1 MIALK
6 AHDSHTRRNDP
17 FGSTRRVALVEA
29 TTSGGAS
36 CRLASMRTITSPQF
50 ESDRKQEFGLP
61 NLKYRAFVSYSHESD
76 ARLATSL
83 QSSLSR
89 FAKPWYRLRTLRIF
103 QDKNSLSA
111 NPALWDSIEQA
122 LGQTEYFLL
131 LASPA
136 SAKSPWVHK
145 EVEWWLRNR
154 SVDKLIIGLTD
165 GVILWDEQAGDF
177 DWKATTALPSSLK
190 GVFHAEPLYADFSAA
205 KARGKYADSDPAYRS
220 ALLDVAAP
228 LMGRSK
234 DDLDG
239 EDIRLHRKAV
249 RTAWAVAAFI
259 AALGIA
265 TVAGMYV
272 AHQRQETAA
281 SRALASEGAS
291 HLDDRSLA
299 LLLSIESRRI
309 ADTVES
315 RRALLTTIQRLP
327 NVEAFLWGH
336 TDAVTKAVFG
346 PDGQT
351 ILSTGWDDRIIFWNA
366 ATHQPIGQPVAAPR
380 NLVSVAF
387 NADGSRF
394 ASASSGS
401 VVIWDTKTRKPVGD
415 PLRAGEDFT
424 HVAFSPDGKLIAAST
439 EAYGGHPSHV
449 FVWDV
454 ASHQPI
460 GEPILGSNFAFS
472 PDDALLAIARYT
484 DLVLYDI
491 RFHREV
497 QRPLTGHT
505 KNITS
510 LAFSQDGTTVAA
522 GSEDKTIVVWDVES
536 RRQLA
541 TLTGHA
547 ETVGSLLFNHDGE
560 ILLSGDYGGSIMRWD
575 LEKMKTIDS
584 PVKGFGDSISSIFL
598 APDGHVKAAALE
610 KNWVILLNVNDDPP
624 LGRRVRVPDI
634 GSANVAFSPDGRF
647 LASAGEFGDV
657 LIWNVASGQQSGE
670 PLSGHDRQASSL
682 AFSPDGKTLVSGS
695 MDGTVTFWDMAT
707 RKALGQPLKPQ
718 GRSPVWSL
726 AWGPDGKSVVEG
738 GDATLV
744 FWDGA
749 TLQQLGP
756 PITSQ
761 KDRIWA
767 LAFSPDGRL
776 LASAGN
782 GLEVAIWKAGHER
795 TLIKTLGTP
804 VTPGDGD
811 FELMPVGVSFSP
823 DGRLLASST
832 RDHSVTI
839 WSVRSWQPIPPVL
852 YGHAQAVS
860 GVAFSRDGRILASG
874 SADGDIRLWDVKT
887 HELLGILATQQNAVQ
902 GVVFSPREGILAS
915 VGEDNSIIF
924 WDADLDGWIREACRI
939 ANRNLT
945 PQEWSTYIR
954 SRSYQK
960 TCPDH

>member
-1 MIALK
+1 MPDVRYK
-6 AHDSHTRRNDP
+6 
-17 FGSTRRVALVEA
+17 
-29 TTSGGAS
+29 
-36 CRLASMRTITSPQF
+36 
-50 ESDRKQEFGLP
+50 
-61 NLKYRAFVSYSHESD
+61 AFVSYSHESD
-76 ARLATSL
+76 AQLAMAL

-89 FAKPWYRLRTLRIF
+89 FAKPWYRLRTMRIF
-103 QDKNSLSA
+103 QDKSSLSA
-111 NPALWDSIEQA
+111 NPSLWDSIEQA
-122 LGQTEYFLL
+122 LGQAEYFLL

-154 SVDKLIIGLTD
+154 SVEHLIVSLTD
-165 GVILWDEQAGDF
+165 GVILWNEQAGDF

-190 GVFHAEPLYADFSAA
+190 GVFHAEPLYADFRAA
-205 KARGKYADSDPAYRS
+205 KAHGKYADSDPAYRS

-239 EDIRLHRKAV
+239 DDIRLHRKAV
-249 RTAWAVAAFI
+249 HTAWAAVLFI
-259 AALGIA
+259 AVLA
-265 TVAGMYV
+265 TATAAGMYV
-272 AHQRQETAA
+272 AHQRQKTAA
-281 SRALASEGAS
+281 SRALASEAAS

-299 LLLSIESRRI
+299 MLLSIESRRI

-336 TDAVTKAVFG
+336 TDAVTRAVFS

-351 ILSTGWDDRIIFWNA
+351 ILSAGWDDRIIVWNA
-366 ATHQPIGQPVAAPR
+366 VTHQPIGQAVAGPR

-387 NADGSRF
+387 APDGSRF
-394 ASASSGS
+394 GSASSGS
-401 VVIWDTKTRKPVGD
+401 VIVWDTKTRKPIGD
-415 PLRAGEDFT
+415 PLHADGDFT
-424 HVAFSPDGKLIAAST
+424 HMAFSPDGKLIAAST

-454 ASHQPI
+454 TSHQPV

-472 PDDALLAIARYT
+472 PDSALLAVARYT

-491 RFHREV
+491 RSRRDV

-505 KNITS
+505 KNISSIT
-510 LAFSQDGTTVAA
+510 FSQDGRMVAA

-536 RRQLA
+536 QRQLA

-547 ETVGSLLFNHDGE
+547 DTVGSLLFHHDGE
-560 ILLSGDYGGSIMRWD
+560 VLLSGDYGGSIIRWD
-575 LEKMKTIDS
+575 LEEMKAIDA

-598 APDGHVKAAALE
+598 TSDGQVKALALE
-610 KNWVILLNVNDDPP
+610 KNRVILLQVNDDPP
-624 LGRRVRVPDI
+624 LGRRIKAPDI

-657 LIWNVASGQQSGE
+657 AIWDVASGEQSGE
-670 PLSGHDRQASSL
+670 TLSGHDRQVSSL
-682 AFSPDGKTLVSGS
+682 AFAPDGKRLVSGS
-695 MDGTVTFWDMAT
+695 MDGTVIFWDIAT
-707 RKALGQPLKPQ
+707 RKALGPPLKPW

-726 AWGPDGKSVVEG
+726 GWSQDGESVVAG

-749 TLQQLGP
+749 TRQQLGP

-767 LAFSPDGRL
+767 LAFSPDGKF

-782 GLEVAIWKAGHER
+782 GGEVAIWKTGHEP

-804 VTPGDGD
+804 VKPGDDD
-811 FELMPVGVSFSP
+811 FEVMPSGVSFSP
-823 DGRLLASST
+823 DGELLASSA

-839 WSVRSWQPIPPVL
+839 WSVRSWQPIPPALV
-852 YGHAQAVS
+852 GHTQAVS
-860 GVAFSRDGRILASG
+860 GVAFSRDGKILASG
-874 SADGDIRLWDVKT
+874 SADGDIRLWDAKT
-887 HELLGILATQQNAVQ
+887 HELVGILAAQQQAVQ

-924 WDADLDGWIREACRI
+924 WDADVDGWTSEACRI

-945 PQEWSTYIR
+945 PQEWSTYIG
-954 SRSYQK
+954 SRAYRK
-960 TCPDH
+960 TCPDR